1 MPLARE
7 RADLEMAS
15 FAAGRAELLDV
26 IDAIKALALLEIE
39 ILEREQATAEAAV
52 KLRLTYTEH
61 IR

>member
-1 MPLARE
+1 
-7 RADLEMAS
+7 MAS